1 MCNMYISTQV
11 NNICNKT
18 EKNKQTNKAAQIAN
32 ERRRSSQNQNR
43 VDQEKSKEE
52 KETSGESEK
61 HRKEANGSETSP
73 KL

>member
-32 ERRRSSQNQNR
+32 ERIRSSQNQNR

-52 KETSGESEK
+52 ETSGESEK
-61 HRKEANGSETSP
+61 YRKEANGSETCP